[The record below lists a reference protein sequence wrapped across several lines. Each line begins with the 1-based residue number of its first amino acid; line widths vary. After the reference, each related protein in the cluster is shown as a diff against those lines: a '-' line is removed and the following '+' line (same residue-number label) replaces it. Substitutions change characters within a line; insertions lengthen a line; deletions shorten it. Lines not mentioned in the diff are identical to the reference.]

1 MKIFRYKTDLMREL
15 TLLVSHGYTHWCS
28 GSTPPKKAQALA
40 IKFGDRYAVEATS
53 QQRYRRKAKELAN
66 ARLLMC
72 LDETGEQVLWWLVA
86 TAGEGLIHQLETLAD
101 ATEKKT
107 RLEITGYE
115 LVKTPR
121 SGRSAQWTWRM
132 TKDTELAWK
141 ERIKTAI
148 RGKHQSDDLIQQ
160 ALYSLRRVPGFAE
173 SRRQA
178 FALVRFAQA
187 EWKRHR
193 HSEWPY
199 PDIFVGW
206 VGQFKK
212 PTMIELKT

>member
-1 MKIFRYKTDLMREL
+1 MKIFQYKTDLMREL
-15 TLLVSHGYTHWCS
+15 IRLVSHGYISWCS
-28 GSTPPKKAQALA
+28 GSIEPKKAEGLML
-40 IKFGDRYAVEATS
+40 KFHDRYAVNATS
-53 QQRYRRKAKELAN
+53 QQRYRRKTKDQAN

-72 LDETGEQVLWWLVA
+72 LDESGESVLWWLVA
-86 TAGEGLIHQLETLAD
+86 TSGEGLVHQLETLMN

-132 TKDTELAWK
+132 TKETELAWK
-141 ERIKTAI
+141 ERIRTAI
-148 RGKHQSDDLIQQ
+148 RGKHQSDELIQQ

-178 FALVRFAQA
+178 FSLVRFAQG

-193 HSEWPY
+193 RSEWPY

-212 PTMIELKT
+212 PQMILI